1 MMVSPLPC
9 KHRSERHSPLQASP
23 EISLNVLSSCIA
35 NCTEPSSLRD
45 RIHISMTVGA
55 L

>member
-9 KHRSERHSPLQASP
+9 KHRSELHSPLPASP
-23 EISLNVLSSCIA
+23 ETSLNALSSCIA
-35 NCTEPSSLRD
+35 NCTETSSLRD
-45 RIHISMTVGA
+45 RIRVSVAVGA